1 MEAWRA
7 AILPMQSVKG
17 SVIPIE
23 TINDGVAASAATL
36 IYCGAKKRYT
46 FPLASFILHPS
57 AAPNIKS
64 EWVRPNELALLKKD
78 VEDGNKYFREVY
90 KTCTSLSSEA
100 LDKVLYS
107 NDSAMYL
114 QSDEAKKTKLS
125 QGNAFGILPAPLS
138 YYIIDEKIN
147 PHW

>member
-1 MEAWRA
+1 M
-7 AILPMQSVKG
+7 PMQSVKG

-64 EWVRPNELALLKKD
+64 EWVRPNELALLKKML
-78 VEDGNKYFREVY
+78 
-90 KTCTSLSSEA
+90 KTAINISERSI
-100 LDKVLYS
+100 K
-107 NDSAMYL
+107 
-114 QSDEAKKTKLS
+114 
-125 QGNAFGILPAPLS
+125 PAPR
-138 YYIIDEKIN
+138 
-147 PHW
+147 